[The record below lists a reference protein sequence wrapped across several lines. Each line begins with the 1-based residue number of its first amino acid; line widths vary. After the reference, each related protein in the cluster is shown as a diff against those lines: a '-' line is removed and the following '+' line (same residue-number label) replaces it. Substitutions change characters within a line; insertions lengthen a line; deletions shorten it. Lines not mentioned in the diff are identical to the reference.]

1 MIRLQLTVLRSF
13 AALVFLACA
22 AARADI
28 SFHVDIDTSILQ
40 GNAGGPYQLAFQL
53 VDGSGS
59 NDANNSAV
67 LSGFN
72 FAGGA
77 VSAPPSLSGGAA
89 GNLATSAT
97 LTDSSFFNA
106 IVQSFSPGG
115 HLRFDVTLGTAID
128 AGATPDEFS
137 LAILDGQGNEIPTTD
152 PAGAFIVLDLDSAQ
166 PRVQTFAAAG
176 GYSAM
181 GAPIVTLNPA
191 VPEPGSSALLTLGL
205 GAIAFLQWRRR
216 RQFAARVDAAPAAAA
231 AATVTSA
238 ARHES
243 SQARALSGGLRSR

>member
-13 AALVFLACA
+13 VCLVFLACA
-22 AARADI
+22 GARADI
-28 SFHVDIDTSILQ
+28 SFHVDMDTSILQ

-53 VDGSGS
+53 VDGSGG
-59 NDANNSAV
+59 NDANNRAE

-89 GNLATSAT
+89 GNLVTSAT

-106 IVQSFSPGG
+106 IVQTFTPGG

-128 AGATPDEFS
+128 AGGTPDEFS
-137 LAILDGQGNEIPTTD
+137 LAILDGQGNEIPTAD
-152 PAGAFIVLDLDSAQ
+152 PARAFIVLDLDSTQ
-166 PRVQTFAAAG
+166 PLVQTFAAAG

-181 GAPIVTLNPA
+181 GTPIVTFDIAPA
-191 VPEPGSSALLTLGL
+191 VPEPGSLALLALGL
-205 GAIAFLQWRRR
+205 GAMALLQLRRR
-216 RQFAARVDAAPAAAA
+216 RHDPALAG
-231 AATVTSA
+231 S
-238 ARHES
+238 
-243 SQARALSGGLRSR
+243 

>member
-13 AALVFLACA
+13 VFLVFLACA
-22 AARADI
+22 GARADI
-28 SFHVDIDTSILQ
+28 SFHVDMDTSILQ
-40 GNAGGPYQLAFQL
+40 GNAGGPYQLVFQL
-53 VDGSGS
+53 IDGSGG

-77 VSAPPSLSGGAA
+77 VSAPPSLSGGAS

-106 IVQSFSPGG
+106 IVQAFTPGG

-128 AGATPDEFS
+128 AGGTPDEFS
-137 LAILDGQGNEIPTTD
+137 FAILDGQGNELPTAD
-152 PAGAFIVLDLDSAQ
+152 PAGAFIVLDLDSEQ

-181 GAPIVTLNPA
+181 GTPIVTFDVAPA
-191 VPEPGSSALLTLGL
+191 VPEPGSLALLAVGL
-205 GAIAFLQWRRR
+205 GAVALFTLRRR
-216 RQFAARVDAAPAAAA
+216 RHDPALAG
-231 AATVTSA
+231 S
-238 ARHES
+238 
-243 SQARALSGGLRSR
+243 

>member
-13 AALVFLACA
+13 VFLVFLACA
-22 AARADI
+22 GARADI
-28 SFHVDIDTSILQ
+28 SFHVDMDTSILQ

-53 VDGSGS
+53 IDGSGG
-59 NDANNSAV
+59 NDANNIAV

-77 VSAPPSLSGGAA
+77 VSAPPSLSGGAS

-106 IVQSFSPGG
+106 IVQAFTPGG

-128 AGATPDEFS
+128 AGGAPDEFS
-137 LAILDGQGNEIPTTD
+137 FAILDGQGNEVPTAD

-166 PRVQTFAAAG
+166 PLVQTFAAAG

-181 GAPIVTLNPA
+181 GIPIVTFDVAPA
-191 VPEPGSSALLTLGL
+191 VPEPGSLALLALGL
-205 GAIAFLQWRRR
+205 GGMALLQLRRR
-216 RQFAARVDAAPAAAA
+216 RHDPALAG
-231 AATVTSA
+231 S
-238 ARHES
+238 
-243 SQARALSGGLRSR
+243 